1 MPADEKAISRVIK
14 YLRKSLSDLSDV
26 LQDTVDQINDF
37 SKSLK
42 KAENDIK
49 GVKVTKEKTI
59 SSSSVKL
66 TSEATAADSAKTQ
79 AASTLFSLLGG
90 GGALKTPATAT
101 PSPISRPPQKVGPPT
116 RAGPPKPPTKSGPP
130 TAPPSKAP
138 SKGLPPPPKLPPA
151 KGKAGPLPTDAGG
164 VKAPAFAKRAAP
176 TISPPGTIGT
186 VSPTVPVDAP
196 AIAPQA
202 GGSLS
207 TLRDEMLDEL
217 SRLKKIMRGD

>member
-1 MPADEKAISRVIK
+1 LPSDEKAISRVIK
-14 YLRKSLSDLSDV
+14 YLRKSLGDLSDV

-49 GVKVTKEKTI
+49 GVKVSKEKTV

-66 TSEATAADSAKTQ
+66 TSESQTAGTAKTQ

-90 GGALKTPATAT
+90 VGGSKTPATAAARGRP
-101 PSPISRPPQKVGPPT
+101 PSPISKPPTKIGPPT
-116 RAGPPKPPTKSGPP
+116 RAGAPKPPTKKGSS
-130 TAPPSKAP
+130 TAPPSK
-138 SKGLPPPPKLPPA
+138 SLPPPPKLPPA
-151 KGKAGPLPTDAGG
+151 KGKAGAPSIDKG
-164 VKAPAFAKRAAP
+164 VLQTPSYVKRPAPPA
-176 TISPPGTIGT
+176 SPPGPSGAI
-186 VSPTVPVDAP
+186 PPPAP
-196 AIAPQA
+196 AVAPQA
-202 GGSLS
+202 GGSLG